1 MDFVAV
7 VDQVIALLRQRG
19 RVAYRTLKRQFQL
32 DDEAIEDL
40 KIELI
45 DAQHLARDE
54 QGRILVWLGGPEM
67 PPFLLPRHADG
78 RDATAAER
86 RFHALLPGVMALL
99 RHERRVTYRTL
110 TYVFGL
116 DKTFLEDVRRELG
129 FKRLARDEDGE
140 GLVWTGEGQPAMP
153 DGAAPP
159 HPPAPL
165 DVVAVPSPLTLD
177 RAPLTTKTEALRG
190 GTAVAA
196 APIHP
201 TPDAERRQVTVMF
214 CDLVAST
221 ELSQQ
226 LDAEDYRAVVRA
238 YQAAAAAALQPYEGY
253 IAQYLGDG
261 LLVYFGWP
269 QAHEDAAHRAVHAS
283 LALLD
288 ALGPLHETQLTPHY
302 GVRIAVRIGLHTGMA
317 VIGEMGGGDR
327 YEQLAMGDTP
337 NLAARIQGLAA
348 PNTVALS
355 AATARLVQGAFALE
369 GLGTHALKGVAE
381 PMPVYRVL
389 RPIETH
395 HDEEEVP
402 ALGVPMLVGRDE
414 EIGLLRRRWDQAKE
428 GLGQVVLV
436 SGEAGIGKSAVV
448 RAVRQHIGRAG
459 VVRMTYRCS
468 PYHTHSAFY
477 PIIGHL
483 ERLLQ
488 FERDD
493 PPATRLTKLERLLTT
508 YTFPL
513 EEVVPLFA
521 ALLSVPLPEGAYP
534 PLALTPQQQRQHTH
548 DALLAWLW
556 EDAQR
561 QPVLLVW
568 DDVHWADPSTLESLG
583 LLVDQIPT
591 SPILAVLTFRPEFV
605 PPWPPRS
612 HMTSLTLNRLERPQ
626 IEALVRQQAGGKRL
640 PPEVVAHIVA
650 KTDGVPLF
658 VEELTKMILES
669 ALLREEAEQYA
680 LTGPLS
686 AVTIPT
692 TLQDSLLARLDRLPT
707 MREVAQIGAV
717 LGREFAYEMLH
728 ALVTM
733 DERTLLEGLTQ
744 LVATELLYQRGRP
757 PRATYTFKHAL
768 VQDAAYQ
775 SLLKRTRQQY
785 HQQVAQLLE
794 ARFPETVVTAPE
806 VVAHHYT
813 EAGCAAQALPL
824 WRQAGQRAL
833 QRSANLEAI
842 EHLTRGLTVLATL
855 PDTPDRLQHEL
866 DLHVTLGPALM
877 ATKGYASPEVE
888 HTCARA
894 WELCQRLGE
903 SPQRFTV
910 LYGLCACYFV
920 GGKYRQAR
928 DQAEQFLHLAQLQG
942 DTVPLLM
949 AHRALGLPLYC
960 MGEVAQAR
968 EHFAQSVALYDPQQH
983 RTLVFTYGQ
992 DPGVAA
998 LVLDAFALWLLGYPD
1013 QALRRSHEACT
1024 LAEDLAHP
1032 HTLVYGFAHLAMFH
1046 QFRQEREDARRYAEV
1061 ATRVSREQGFPFWLG
1076 AGLIFQGWAR
1086 TTRHQAA
1093 EQIPSMHEGLAL
1105 YRATDAAMWVPY
1117 FLTLLAEAYGT
1128 ASQPEAGLR
1137 LLDEAHTVM
1146 DSTQERFYEAEVQRV
1161 QGALVLVQTADQHAL
1176 AETCFQHALGVA
1188 HRQQARSWELRA
1200 AMSLAA
1206 CGSSRAS
1213 SADARQLLAPIYG
1226 WFTEGFDTADL
1237 QEAKVLLENLGG

>member
-1 MDFVAV
+1 MTFEEMLDH
-7 VDQVIALLRQRG
+7 ALAMLQRRG
-19 RVAYRTLKRQFQL
+19 RL
-32 DDEAIEDL
+32 
-40 KIELI
+40 
-45 DAQHLARDE
+45 
-54 QGRILVWLGGPEM
+54 
-67 PPFLLPRHADG
+67 
-78 RDATAAER
+78 
-86 RFHALLPGVMALL
+86 
-99 RHERRVTYRTL
+99 TYRTL
-110 TYVFGL
+110 QRQFHLDDDALSDLKDALLYAHPEVHDDAGRGLVWTGESSRASQRALAGLVRYYGDAGVLVLVRALLQREGRLSYRSLMRICGL
-116 DKTFLEDVRRELG
+116 DEAGLADLREDLL
-129 FKRLARDEDGE
+129 FQRLARDEDGK
-140 GLVWTGEGQPAMP
+140 GLVWIGSAPPPGLAAVAFDTATRAAA
-153 DGAAPP
+153 AAPP
-159 HPPAPL
+159 LASASTPTEPAQ
-165 DVVAVPSPLTLD
+165 DGLTLALEPIR
-177 RAPLTTKTEALRG
+177 RALE
-190 GTAVAA
+190 
-196 APIHP
+196 
-201 TPDAERRQVTVMF
+201 AERRQVTVMF

-238 YQAAAAAALQPYEGY
+238 YQAAAAAALQPYDGY

-288 ALGPLHETQLTPHY
+288 ALGPLHDTHLLPHY

-337 NLAARIQGLAA
+337 NLAARIQGLAT

-369 GLGTHALKGVAE
+369 DLGTHALKGVAE
-381 PMPVYRVL
+381 PMQVFRVL
-389 RPIETH
+389 RPIEAH
-395 HDEEEVP
+395 HDEEEAP
-402 ALGVPMLVGRDE
+402 AMGIPTLVGRDE
-414 EIGLLRRRWDQAKE
+414 EIGLLRRRWEQARE

-436 SGEAGIGKSAVV
+436 SGEAGIGKSALV
-448 RAVRQHIGRAG
+448 RAVRHHIGREG
-459 VVRMTYRCS
+459 VVRITYRCS

-477 PIIGHL
+477 PIIVHL

-493 PPATRLTKLERLLTT
+493 PPATRLTKLERLLTR

-534 PLALTPQQQRQHTH
+534 TLALTPQQQRQHTH

-561 QPVLLVW
+561 QPVLMVW

-583 LLVDQIPT
+583 LLVDQMPT

-669 ALLREEAEQYA
+669 ALLREEADHYA

-728 ALVTM
+728 ALVTV
-733 DERTLLEGLTQ
+733 DEPTLLEGLAQ

-785 HQQVAQLLE
+785 HQQVAALLE
-794 ARFPETVVTAPE
+794 ARFPETVATAPE

-824 WRQAGQRAL
+824 WQQAGQRAL
-833 QRSANLEAI
+833 QRSANLEGI
-842 EHLTRGLTVLATL
+842 EHLTRGLAVLATL
-855 PDTPDRLQHEL
+855 PDTTDRLQHEL
-866 DLHVTLGPALM
+866 DLHVTLGPAFI
-877 ATKGYASPEVE
+877 ATRGYTSPEAE
-888 HTCARA
+888 HTFARA

-903 SPQRFTV
+903 PPQRFPV
-910 LYGLCACYFV
+910 LYGLYALYFV
-920 GGKYRQAR
+920 GGKHRQAR
-928 DQAEQFLHLAQLQG
+928 DQAEQFLHLAQRQE
-942 DTVPLLM
+942 DAAPLVV
-949 AHRALGLPLYC
+949 AHRALGLPLYV

-968 EHFAQSVALYDPQQH
+968 EHFAQSIALYDPQQH
-983 RTLVFTYGQ
+983 RTLAFAYGQ

-998 LVLDAFALWLLGYPD
+998 LVLDAWTLWILGYPD

-1024 LAEDLAHP
+1024 LTEDLAHP
-1032 HTLVYGFAHLAMFH
+1032 FTLAYAFAHLAMFH
-1046 QFRQEREDARRYAEV
+1046 QYRRDREEARRHAEA

-1076 AGLIFQGWAR
+1076 AGLILQGWACA
-1086 TTRHQAA
+1086 TRLQPA
-1093 EQIPSMHEGLAL
+1093 EQIASMHEGMAI
-1105 YRATDAAMWVPY
+1105 YRATDAAVFLPH
-1117 FLTLLAEAYGT
+1117 FLTLLAETYG
-1128 ASQPEAGLR
+1128 AAGQPDAGLR
-1137 LLDEAHTVM
+1137 FLDEARTVM
-1146 DSTQERFYEAEVQRV
+1146 DNTQERFYEAEVHRV
-1161 QGALVLVQTADQHAL
+1161 QGALVLAQAADQHAQ
-1176 AETCFQHALGVA
+1176 AETCFQHALA
-1188 HRQQARSWELRA
+1188 IARRQQARSWELRA
-1200 AMSLAA
+1200 AMSLARLWQQQ
-1206 CGSSRAS
+1206 GKRAE
-1213 SADARQLLAPIYG
+1213 AHALLAPIYG

-1237 QEAKVLLENLGG
+1237 QEAKALLDELGG

>member
-1 MDFVAV
+1 MTFEEMLDH
-7 VDQVIALLRQRG
+7 ALAMLQRRG
-19 RVAYRTLKRQFQL
+19 RL
-32 DDEAIEDL
+32 
-40 KIELI
+40 
-45 DAQHLARDE
+45 
-54 QGRILVWLGGPEM
+54 
-67 PPFLLPRHADG
+67 
-78 RDATAAER
+78 
-86 RFHALLPGVMALL
+86 
-99 RHERRVTYRTL
+99 TYRTL
-110 TYVFGL
+110 QRQFHLDDDALNDLKDALLYTHPEVRDDEGRGLVWTGESSRASQRALAGLVRYYGDAGVLVLVRALLQREGRLSYRSLARICGL
-116 DKTFLEDVRRELG
+116 DEAGLADLREDLL
-129 FKRLARDEDGE
+129 FQRLARDEDGK
-140 GLVWTGEGQPAMP
+140 GLVWIGSAPPPGMAAVAFDTATPAAS
-153 DGAAPP
+153 AAPP
-159 HPPAPL
+159 LASDSTPTEPAQDGPTL
-165 DVVAVPSPLTLD
+165 APEPSR
-177 RAPLTTKTEALRG
+177 RALE
-190 GTAVAA
+190 
-196 APIHP
+196 
-201 TPDAERRQVTVMF
+201 AERRQVTVMF

-238 YQAAAAAALQPYEGY
+238 YQAAAAAALQPYDGY

-288 ALGPLHETQLTPHY
+288 ALGPLHETHLVPRY
-302 GVRIAVRIGLHTGMA
+302 GVRVAVRIGLHTGMA

-327 YEQLAMGDTP
+327 SERLAMGDTP
-337 NLAARIQGLAA
+337 NLAARIQGLAQ

-369 GLGTHALKGVAE
+369 DLGTQALKGVAE

-395 HDEEEVP
+395 HDEEEP

-414 EIGLLRRRWDQAKE
+414 EIGLLRRRWEQARE

-436 SGEAGIGKSAVV
+436 SGEAGIGKSALV
-448 RAVRQHIGRAG
+448 RAVRQHIGREG

-477 PIIGHL
+477 PIIVHL

-488 FERDD
+488 FARDD
-493 PPATRLTKLERLLTT
+493 PAATRLTKLERLLTT
-508 YTFPL
+508 YTLPL

-534 PLALTPQQQRQHTH
+534 ALALTPQQQRQHTH

-561 QPVLLVW
+561 QPVLMVW
-568 DDVHWADPSTLESLG
+568 DDLHWADPSTLENLG

-658 VEELTKMILES
+658 VEELTKMLLES

-686 AVTIPT
+686 AVTIPA

-728 ALVTM
+728 ALVTV
-733 DERTLLEGLTQ
+733 DEPTLQEGLAQ

-785 HQQVAQLLE
+785 HQHVAELLE
-794 ARFPETVVTAPE
+794 ARFPETVATAPE

-824 WRQAGQRAL
+824 WQQAGQRAL
-833 QRSANLEAI
+833 QRSANLEGI
-842 EHLTRGLTVLATL
+842 EHLTKGLAVLATL
-855 PDTPDRLQHEL
+855 PDTTDRLQHEL
-866 DLHVTLGPALM
+866 DLHVTLGPAFM
-877 ATKGYASPEVE
+877 ATRGYASSEAE
-888 HTCARA
+888 HTFVRA
-894 WELCQRLGE
+894 WEICQQPGE
-903 SPQRFTV
+903 PPAAFPGVVWPVCVVFCR
-910 LYGLCACYFV
+910 
-920 GGKYRQAR
+920 RQA
-928 DQAEQFLHLAQLQG
+928 
-942 DTVPLLM
+942 P
-949 AHRALGLPLYC
+949 
-960 MGEVAQAR
+960 
-968 EHFAQSVALYDPQQH
+968 
-983 RTLVFTYGQ
+983 
-992 DPGVAA
+992 
-998 LVLDAFALWLLGYPD
+998 
-1013 QALRRSHEACT
+1013 
-1024 LAEDLAHP
+1024 
-1032 HTLVYGFAHLAMFH
+1032 
-1046 QFRQEREDARRYAEV
+1046 
-1061 ATRVSREQGFPFWLG
+1061 
-1076 AGLIFQGWAR
+1076 
-1086 TTRHQAA
+1086 
-1093 EQIPSMHEGLAL
+1093 
-1105 YRATDAAMWVPY
+1105 
-1117 FLTLLAEAYGT
+1117 
-1128 ASQPEAGLR
+1128 ASA
-1137 LLDEAHTVM
+1137 
-1146 DSTQERFYEAEVQRV
+1146 
-1161 QGALVLVQTADQHAL
+1161 
-1176 AETCFQHALGVA
+1176 
-1188 HRQQARSWELRA
+1188 
-1200 AMSLAA
+1200 
-1206 CGSSRAS
+1206 
-1213 SADARQLLAPIYG
+1213 
-1226 WFTEGFDTADL
+1226 
-1237 QEAKVLLENLGG
+1237 